1 MEFRNL
7 FIEYKIEIKKLD
19 KTCKRVPWKKL
30 PWQNKFLSILILVIT
45 IAWVTF
51 YLLNKEQ
58 IANWMLV
65 LLLLVVVRLHMEET
79 NSMLKFRLNK
89 INKKYSKKRTKKVI
103 KLLKKYKININ
114 NIDSI
119 NFLIEEAEKQKRKA
133 NCFQDGKKI
142 LKTIGAIIVAI
153 GLFGQKELYERFFNK
168 LTIKNKIYF
177 AGIIIMIVLLGYVL
191 FPLIKYI
198 LYPDYYMYDKFIED
212 LRQVILFY
220 SSNQENI

>member
-1 MEFRNL
+1 MCVFVYN
-7 FIEYKIEIKKLD
+7 
-19 KTCKRVPWKKL
+19 
-30 PWQNKFLSILILVIT
+30 
-45 IAWVTF
+45 
-51 YLLNKEQ
+51 LNKL
-58 IANWMLV
+58 IRFVDNI
-65 LLLLVVVRLHMEET
+65 
-79 NSMLKFRLNK
+79 KNK
-89 INKKYSKKRTKKVI
+89 ICQI
-103 KLLKKYKININ
+103 CLKCNNKININ